1 MDLKEKFLETYKAIE
16 KDPESGERHFN
27 VPVEFDGDVRFK
39 MTMDVSKHVVFTD
52 SPAGLGGTDKA
63 ASPLFLTLGAIGACI
78 GTVIMFWSRI
88 LDIKI
93 DDVKI
98 FSRAHINLAGLLGI
112 GGGKYKPG
120 FDQLE
125 PIVEIT
131 SNEEQAKIDQ
141 LMEKVNTHCPI
152 FFNLRNE
159 SPIEWKVRKKQS
171 K

>member
-1 MDLKEKFLETYKAIE
+1 M
-16 KDPESGERHFN
+16 
-27 VPVEFDGDVRFK
+27 
-39 MTMDVSKHVVFTD
+39 
-52 SPAGLGGTDKA
+52 
-63 ASPLFLTLGAIGACI
+63 
-78 GTVIMFWSRI
+78 
-88 LDIKI
+88 KI
-93 DDVKI
+93 DDLKI
-98 FSRAHINLAGLLGI
+98 YSRAHINLAGLLGI
-112 GGGKYKPG
+112 KEGTYKPG